1 VSTFATVESSRSS
14 SGGSSADPYAAA
26 WRRVEAAVLRSPG
39 ALTAAGREAIARG
52 EDPAE
57 LAALVAKV
65 RARAYTIVDADV
77 EGLDVDVV
85 LESVLSAALAEADA
99 RRRAALE
106 AIG

>member
-26 WRRVEAAVLRSPG
+26 WRLVEAAVLRSPG
-39 ALTAAGREAIARG
+39 ALTAAEREAIVRG

-57 LAALVAKV
+57 VSALLMKV

-77 EGLDVDVV
+77 EGVALDVVV
-85 LESVLSAALAEADA
+85 ESVLSAALAEADA